1 MRFVTRDL
9 VYGLRACLQKEF
21 LTSFA
26 ALDADC
32 FCLQETKLQAG
43 QLELEL
49 PGIINTGIMPRKRAI
64 PAQPFLQKMNRC
76 LSPTAWVFR
85 SWTPRG
91 G

>member
-1 MRFVTRDL
+1 MRFVSWN
-9 VYGLRACLQKEF
+9 VNGLRACLQKEF

-49 PGIINTGIMPRKRAI
+49 PGYHQYWNYAEKKG
-64 PAQPFLQKMNRC
+64 L
-76 LSPTAWVFR
+76 FR
-85 SWTPRG
+85 HSHFYKK
-91 G
+91 